1 MAPRRR
7 RRRPWHRTRA
17 YRLARTAVMATALV
31 VGGVHLTEGRERTGT
46 AEAGSA
52 WADSGAR
59 GAAAPRARASLYFT
73 PPPPDEPASPPPST
87 ATPDQGAEPTASAAP
102 GTARE
107 TGPSSGWETRPPT
120 PPTVSTP
127 ATLATGRTPAG
138 STSPTP
144 AAPTPAQPVR
154 PAPPAPGPAGPRKPA
169 RPRTLPPSPARTVSI
184 PYLGIEAPV
193 TGLRLDARR
202 RLPAPPDDQPKL
214 VGWYADGPAPGG
226 PGTAVV
232 VGHRDTR
239 TGPAVFAALDVIK
252 PGRLVEV
259 LRADGRTAVYTVD
272 AVQSYEK
279 DRFPSKKVYGH
290 RGRPELRL
298 ITCGGTYDRR
308 KGYASNVVV
317 FAHLTTTKEPARKP

>member
-1 MAPRRR
+1 MAG
-7 RRRPWHRTRA
+7 A
-17 YRLARTAVMATALV
+17 D
-31 VGGVHLTEGRERTGT
+31 
-46 AEAGSA
+46 AGSVA
-52 WADSGAR
+52 GDAAGTQPPTGWA
-59 GAAAPRARASLYFT
+59 
-73 PPPPDEPASPPPST
+73 
-87 ATPDQGAEPTASAAP
+87 
-102 GTARE
+102 
-107 TGPSSGWETRPPT
+107 TRPPT
-120 PPTVSTP
+120 GWASQTPARPTVP
-127 ATLATGRTPAG
+127 
-138 STSPTP
+138 TSP
-144 AAPTPAQPVR
+144 AAPTGQAPAEPTGQAPAAPTGATPARPAPTRPVR
-154 PAPPAPGPAGPRKPA
+154 PTPPTPRPAEPRKPA
-169 RPRTLPPSPARTVSI
+169 RPRTLPPSPARTVTI

-193 TGLRLDARR
+193 TDLRLDARR
-202 RLPAPPDDQPKL
+202 RLPAPPDDKPKL

-239 TGPAVFAALDVIK
+239 TGPAVFAALDVLK

-272 AVQSYEK
+272 AVKSYEK

-317 FAHLTTTKEPARKP
+317 FAHLTATKEPARKP

>member
-1 MAPRRR
+1 
-7 RRRPWHRTRA
+7 
-17 YRLARTAVMATALV
+17 MATALV
-31 VGGVHLTEGRERTGT
+31 VGGVHITENREQRTGT
-46 AEAGSA
+46 AEAGAA

-59 GAAAPRARASLYFT
+59 GAEDPRARASLYFT
-73 PPPPDEPASPPPST
+73 PPPPEEPVPTPPP
-87 ATPDQGAEPTASAAP
+87 AAAPDRRAEGAEPAAP
-102 GTARE
+102 TE
-107 TGPSSGWETRPPT
+107 PTRPVGQAPARPT
-120 PPTVSTP
+120 
-127 ATLATGRTPAG
+127 A
-138 STSPTP
+138 PTP
-144 AAPTPAQPVR
+144 AAAPTGPAAAAPTTPAPAAPAGQDPVR
-154 PAPPAPGPAGPRKPA
+154 PATTAPVPPVSTPGPAEPRKPA
-169 RPRTLPPSPARTVSI
+169 RPRTLPPSPAKTVTI

-193 TGLRLDARR
+193 TALRLDAGR
-202 RLPAPPDDQPKL
+202 RLPAPPDDKPKL
-214 VGWYADGPAPGG
+214 VGWYAEGPAPGG

-232 VGHRDTR
+232 VGHKDTR

-272 AVQSYEK
+272 AVKSYEK

-317 FAHLTTTKEPARKP
+317 FAHLTATREPARGP

>member
-1 MAPRRR
+1 
-7 RRRPWHRTRA
+7 
-17 YRLARTAVMATALV
+17 MATALV
-31 VGGVHLTEGRERTGT
+31 VGGVHLAEGGERTGT

-59 GAAAPRARASLYFT
+59 GAGAPRARASLYFT
-73 PPPPDEPASPPPST
+73 PPPPEEPAPS
-87 ATPDQGAEPTASAAP
+87 
-102 GTARE
+102 
-107 TGPSSGWETRPPT
+107 RPPT
-120 PPTVSTP
+120 
-127 ATLATGRTPAG
+127 ATADQRAERTG
-138 STSPTP
+138 P
-144 AAPTPAQPVR
+144 AAPTGPGTAEDSRPSNRWATQTPARPTAPPPSQPVR
-154 PAPPAPGPAGPRKPA
+154 PAPPTPGPAAPRKPA
-169 RPRTLPPSPARTVSI
+169 RPRALPPSPAKTVTI

-193 TGLRLDARR
+193 TGLRLDDRR
-202 RLPAPPDDQPKL
+202 RLPAPPDDKPKL
-214 VGWYADGPAPGG
+214 VGWYTEGPAPGG

-272 AVQSYEK
+272 AVRSYEK

-308 KGYASNVVV
+308 KGYGSNVVV
-317 FAHLTTTKEPARKP
+317 FAHLTATREPARRP